1 MQLWYNLPLSSFP
14 ISLIFLHSCFL
25 HVCASLSHYSISWRC
40 CVWCVW
46 WSSCS
51 LPLRPINRSLSRVA
65 VVFCI
70 WIAGRALWWLLGRLL
85 CLSIQNWWDSL
96 IFPCQTDFLSDR
108 LSPFAFISPI
118 TPFPHIH
125 TLQSCD
131 HWTVK
136 VLSIK
141 LLIFSH
147 NLGVIPSRV
156 CYLWKKQV
164 DVMTPE
170 SCAFHPVLQLVKAT
184 VEELSVLIRSCRFKT
199 ASLPTVLLWCCI
211 RSGDEGAV
219 T

>member
-70 WIAGRALWWLLGRLL
+70 WIARRALWWLLGRLL

-96 IFPCQTDFLSDR
+96 ISLCQTDFLSDR
-108 LSPFAFISPI
+108 LSPFAIYIPLNPLPSHSHFTKLWS
-118 TPFPHIH
+118 
-125 TLQSCD
+125 LNSE
-131 HWTVK
+131 
-136 VLSIK
+136 SIK
-141 LLIFSH
+141 YKAAYIFPQSGSHSFQGLLFVKETSWC
-147 NLGVIPSRV
+147 NDA
-156 CYLWKKQV
+156 W
-164 DVMTPE
+164 
-170 SCAFHPVLQLVKAT
+170 VL
-184 VEELSVLIRSCRFKT
+184 
-199 ASLPTVLLWCCI
+199 CCSP
-211 RSGDEGAV
+211 RLAV
-219 T
+219 S